1 MVEWKF
7 HQLDKNSD
15 RLLRRKEIRV
25 VKRLIKKIVRPKPCA
40 RTFDLYCDLDGD
52 TKVTVTEWTL
62 CLGIN
67 NNYHGDASPSNR
79 DDDELTQQ
87 GSMTSQQR
95 SMTPL
100 PNDVTDADEYN
111 NYDDVMRMGVFS
123 PNLLDYKSPQKA
135 DSLNSDLNQ
144 VPFSTESD
152 AILKQTPFS
161 TERDTSVLDCA
172 SERETALELDRRQP
186 DGHVFIPRCLA
197 TGQFAPAQCHTSTGY
212 CWCVDDVTGRPI
224 PGTSTT
230 HDVMPDC
237 DVITS
242 RRQPRR
248 HPDEGT
254 QFLTFPV
261 PT

>member
-25 VKRLIKKIVRPKPCA
+25 VKRLIKKIVHPKPCA
-40 RTFDLYCDLDGD
+40 VTFDLHCDLDGD

-67 NNYHGDASPSNR
+67 NNNHGDASPCNR
-79 DDDELTQQ
+79 DDDEFTQQ

-100 PNDVTDADEYN
+100 PNDVTDADEDN
-111 NYDDVMRMGVFS
+111 KNYDDVIRMGVFP
-123 PNLLDYKSPQKA
+123 PNLLDYNYKSPQKA
-135 DSLNSDLNQ
+135 DSLVQ
-144 VPFSTESD
+144 APFLTGSD
-152 AILKQTPFS
+152 AILDQTPFL
-161 TERDTSVLDCA
+161 TEKDASVLNCA
-172 SERETALELDRRQP
+172 REREMALELDRRHP
-186 DGHVFIPRCLA
+186 EGHVFIPRCLA
-197 TGQFAPAQCHTSTGY
+197 TGQYAPAQCHTSTGY
-212 CWCVDDVTGRPI
+212 CWCVDDVTRRPV
-224 PGTSTT
+224 PGTSTM
-230 HDVMPDC
+230 HDVIPDC
-237 DVITS
+237 DVIAS

>member
-7 HQLDKNSD
+7 DQLDKNSD

-25 VKRLIKKIVRPKPCA
+25 VKWLIKKIVRPKSCA
-40 RTFDLYCDLDGD
+40 RTFDLYCDLDED
-52 TKVTVTEWTL
+52 TKVMVTEWTL

-67 NNYHGDASPSNR
+67 NNDHGVSSPSNR

-100 PNDVTDADEYN
+100 PNDVTDADEEN
-111 NYDDVMRMGVFS
+111 FDDVMGLGVFS
-123 PNLLDYKSPQKA
+123 PNLLDYNYNFPQKA
-135 DSLNSDLNQ
+135 DSLESDLNQ
-144 VPFSTESD
+144 APFLTEKG
-152 AILKQTPFS
+152 AN
-161 TERDTSVLDCA
+161 VLDCA
-172 SERETALELDRRQP
+172 SEREMALELDRRQP
-186 DGHVFIPRCLA
+186 EGHVFIPHCLA
-197 TGQFAPAQCHTSTGY
+197 TGQYAPAQCHTSTGY
-212 CWCVDDVTGRPI
+212 CWCVDDVTGRPV
-224 PGTSTT
+224 PGTST
-230 HDVMPDC
+230 HNVKPDC
-237 DVITS
+237 DIIAS

-248 HPDEGT
+248 HPDEGM

>member
-52 TKVTVTEWTL
+52 TKVTVIEWTL

-67 NNYHGDASPSNR
+67 NNNHGPSPSNR
-79 DDDELTQQ
+79 DHDEFTQE
-87 GSMTSQQR
+87 GSITSQQR
-95 SMTPL
+95 SMTSL
-100 PNDVTDADEYN
+100 PNEFTGADEEN
-111 NYDDVMRMGVFS
+111 FDDVMEMGVFP
-123 PNLLDYKSPQKA
+123 PNLLDYNYNFPQKA
-135 DSLNSDLNQ
+135 DGLNSDLNQ
-144 VPFSTESD
+144 APFSTASD
-152 AILKQTPFS
+152 AILDQTPFLS
-161 TERDTSVLDCA
+161 EKDANVLDCA
-172 SERETALELDRRQP
+172 SEREMALELARRHP
-186 DGHVFIPRCLA
+186 EGHVFIPRCKT
-197 TGQFAPAQCHTSTGY
+197 TGQYAPAQCHTSTGY

-230 HDVMPDC
+230 HGVIPDC
-237 DVITS
+237 DVITF

>member
-40 RTFDLYCDLDGD
+40 MTFDLYCDLDRD

-67 NNYHGDASPSNR
+67 NNNHGVSSPSNG
-79 DDDELTQQ
+79 DDDEFT
-87 GSMTSQQR
+87 QQR
-95 SMTPL
+95 SMTSQPQRSMTSQH
-100 PNDVTDADEYN
+100 NTDTYEEN
-111 NYDDVMRMGVFS
+111 NYDDVIRMGVFS
-123 PNLLDYKSPQKA
+123 PNLLEYNYRSPQKA
-135 DSLNSDLNQ
+135 DSLESALGQ
-144 VPFSTESD
+144 APFLTEKD
-152 AILKQTPFS
+152 AN
-161 TERDTSVLDCA
+161 VLDCA
-172 SERETALELDRRQP
+172 SEREMALELDRRLP
-186 DGHVFIPRCLA
+186 EGHVFIPRCLA

-212 CWCVDDVTGRPI
+212 CWCVDDVTGRPV

-230 HDVMPDC
+230 HDVIPDC
-237 DVITS
+237 DVINF
-242 RRQPRR
+242 RRHPRR